1 MHRLRNILSAAAAAV
16 SFSVCGVYAET
27 GVFNT
32 VEIRG
37 MKCLAKEEIVRKVRL
52 VSRNNQIIMDMD
64 SLRSALK
71 TFPIIKDYSI
81 KTGEGRLILSIVER
95 EPFVRVALH
104 GKNQTVP
111 FELDSASEVIAFNR
125 IHCRSLPLVH
135 VETSEMKGNEPGRKL
150 KKLCSV
156 LFRVS
161 KEHPA
166 LFREIEEIYFS
177 GGFADITLRGRRTHF
192 YVRTDMDNFTR
203 LTYIAGYLDSKRIYP
218 ERISITD
225 DKVLIRQ
232 GV

>member
-1 MHRLRNILSAAAAAV
+1 MRRLRNILIALAAAV
-16 SFSVCGVYAET
+16 FFSVCGVNAET

-37 MKCLAKEEIVRKVRL
+37 MKYLAKEEIVRRVRL
-52 VSRNNQIIMDMD
+52 VSRNNQIIIDMD
-64 SLRSALK
+64 SLRNALK

-81 KTGEGRLILSIVER
+81 KTAEGRLILSISER
-95 EPFVRVALH
+95 EPLVRVALH

-111 FELDSASEVIAFNR
+111 FELDYASKVIAFNR

-135 VETSEMKGNEPGRKL
+135 ADMNEMKGNEPGHGL
-150 KKLCSV
+150 KKLCLV
-156 LFRVS
+156 LFRVK

-166 LFREIEEIYFS
+166 LFREIEEIYYGS
-177 GGFADITLRGRRTHF
+177 GFADITLRGRRTHF
-192 YVRTDMDNFTR
+192 FIRTVMDNFTR
-203 LTYIAGYLDSKRIYP
+203 LTYIAGYLDSMRIYP